1 MEAGKAQNLPILR
14 FKDQQAWTD
23 WLHANHATSSGL
35 WIQLAKK
42 ASARRSVSYAEAVE
56 VALCYGWIDGQ
67 SKSYDETSWLQKFT
81 PRRRRSIWSKI
92 NREKAERLISEGRM
106 QPAGLAEVD
115 RAKQDGR
122 WEAAYDSPRVA
133 TVPADFQTALK
144 NSPQASAFFPHST
157 ARIGSRSY
165 SEFKP
170 PKSPEHALGESS
182 SSFECSK
189 TMKSSIREAN
199 AKAAAISLDPMSRR
213 AASTSFRLNT
223 LALSLGSDFRLL
235 G

>member
-1 MEAGKAQNLPILR
+1 MESGKAQNLPIVG
-14 FKDQQAWTD
+14 FKDQQAWAD
-23 WLHANHATSSGL
+23 WLHRTTRPHPVYGSS
-35 WIQLAKK
+35 LAKK

-67 SKSYDETSWLQKFT
+67 SKSNNETSWLQKFT

-144 NSPQASAFFPHST
+144 NRPQASAFFRTLNSQNRFAILFRIQT
-157 ARIGSRSY
+157 AKKLRDTR
-165 SEFKP
+165 
-170 PKSPEHALGESS
+170 
-182 SSFECSK
+182 
-189 TMKSSIREAN
+189 
-199 AKAAAISLDPMSRR
+199 
-213 AASTSFRLNT
+213 
-223 LALSLGSDFRLL
+223 
-235 G
+235 